1 MAADVDPVYLGHHDI
16 QQDQV
21 RLLGASDGQ
30 RLFAVG
36 RREDFIAVD
45 SKAGVEDVQVHWLVV
60 HNEDAWRRSHMLLFA
75 ISPVVQRTE
84 AERLSLRAKRSNL
97 RGGMP

>member
-1 MAADVDPVYLGHHDI
+1 MAADVDPVYLGHHDV

-45 SKAGVEDVQVHWLVV
+45 SKAGLEDVQVHWLII
-60 HNEDAWRRSHMLLFA
+60 HNEDAWRRSHVLFLVTGTA
-75 ISPVVQRTE
+75 LAYGRYPRIF
-84 AERLSLRAKRSNL
+84 ARSA
-97 RGGMP
+97 RGLKGFEM